1 MYIFWKPSLRKLEKY
16 HSLNTLLVSGL
27 VDKRKN
33 HKIVSLEI
41 RKYYCSLS
49 QYFFGCSKSKADNGN
64 CAVIGA
70 VFFPNEK
77 MFWVMYFLGRVEIS
91 RYMDDQK
98 VGSMTIRWKR
108 HHFFM
113 NKLAGVRMGV
123 VVGLKT
129 KVIKRHK

>member
-1 MYIFWKPSLRKLEKY
+1 MNNLPSYCGLTYSRISASEKD
-16 HSLNTLLVSGL
+16 LPVSDL
-27 VDKRKN
+27 VDKRKD

-77 MFWVMYFLGRVEIS
+77 MF
-91 RYMDDQK
+91 
-98 VGSMTIRWKR
+98 
-108 HHFFM
+108 
-113 NKLAGVRMGV
+113 
-123 VVGLKT
+123 
-129 KVIKRHK
+129 